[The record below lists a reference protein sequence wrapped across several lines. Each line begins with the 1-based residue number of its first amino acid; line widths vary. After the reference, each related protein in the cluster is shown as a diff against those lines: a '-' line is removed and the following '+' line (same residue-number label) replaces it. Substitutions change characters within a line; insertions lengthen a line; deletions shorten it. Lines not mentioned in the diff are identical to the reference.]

1 MAKYVVIEGKPYME
15 LDITDCEILLN
26 CIIPKRK
33 GLEQMVTLNRNLLE
47 EGILSERN
55 KKKLAKQESHLN
67 AINIL
72 FDIIVSI
79 GNHIN

>member
-1 MAKYVVIEGKPYME
+1 MAKYVVIEGKPYMQ

-26 CIIPKRK
+26 CITPKRK
-33 GLEQMVTLNRNLLE
+33 GLEQIVTLNRALRD

-55 KKKLAKQESHLN
+55 IKKLAKQESNLN

-79 GNHIN
+79 GNHTN

>member
-1 MAKYVVIEGKPYME
+1 MAKYVVIEGKPYMQ
-15 LDITDCEILLN
+15 LNITDCEILLD

-33 GLEQMVTLNRNLLE
+33 GLEQNVTLNRALRD

-55 KKKLAKQESHLN
+55 KNKLAKQERNLN

-79 GNHIN
+79 GNHTN

>member
-15 LDITDCEILLN
+15 LDISDCEILLN

-33 GLEQMVTLNRNLLE
+33 GLEQMVTLNRVLRD
-47 EGILSERN
+47 EGILSE
-55 KKKLAKQESHLN
+55 KKKKQLAKHEIDLN

-79 GNHIN
+79 GNHTN

>member
-1 MAKYVVIEGKPYME
+1 MAKYVVFEGKPYMQ
-15 LDITDCEILLN
+15 LDITDCEILLD

-33 GLEQMVTLNRNLLE
+33 SLEQNVTLYRALRD

-55 KKKLAKQESHLN
+55 KNKLAKQERNLN

-79 GNHIN
+79 GNHTN

>member
-1 MAKYVVIEGKPYME
+1 MAKYVVIEGKPYMQ
-15 LDITDCEILLN
+15 LDITDCEILLD

-33 GLEQMVTLNRNLLE
+33 SLEQNVTLNRALRD
-47 EGILSERN
+47 EGILNEIKLKR
-55 KKKLAKQESHLN
+55 LAKLESNLN

-79 GNHIN
+79 GNHTN

>member
-1 MAKYVVIEGKPYME
+1 MAKYVVIEGKPYMQ

-26 CIIPKRK
+26 CITPKRK
-33 GLEQMVTLNRNLLE
+33 GLEQIVALNRALRD

-55 KKKLAKQESHLN
+55 IKKLAKQESNLN

-79 GNHIN
+79 GNHTN

>member
-1 MAKYVVIEGKPYME
+1 MAKYVVIEGKPYMQ

-33 GLEQMVTLNRNLLE
+33 TVEQMVTLNRALLD
-47 EGILSERN
+47 EGILSES
-55 KKKLAKQESHLN
+55 KKKELAKRESFLN
-67 AINIL
+67 ALNVL

-79 GNHIN
+79 GNHTN

>member
-1 MAKYVVIEGKPYME
+1 MAKYVVIEGKPYMQ
-15 LDITDCEILLN
+15 LDITDCEILLD

-33 GLEQMVTLNRNLLE
+33 GLEQNVTLNRALRD

-55 KKKLAKQESHLN
+55 KNKLAKQERNLN

-79 GNHIN
+79 GNHTN

>member
-1 MAKYVVIEGKPYME
+1 MAKYVVIEGKPYMQ
-15 LDITDCEILLN
+15 LDITDCEILLD

-33 GLEQMVTLNRNLLE
+33 GLEQNVTLNRALRD
-47 EGILSERN
+47 EGILNEIKLKR
-55 KKKLAKQESHLN
+55 LAKLESNLN

-79 GNHIN
+79 GNHTN

>member
-1 MAKYVVIEGKPYME
+1 MAKYVVIEGKPYMQ

-33 GLEQMVTLNRNLLE
+33 SLEQMVTLNRTLRDESLL
-47 EGILSERN
+47 GVR
-55 KKKLAKQESHLN
+55 KMKKLLKLEADLN

-79 GNHIN
+79 GNHTN

>member
-1 MAKYVVIEGKPYME
+1 MAKYVVIEGKPYMQ
-15 LDITDCEILLN
+15 LDITDCEILLD

-33 GLEQMVTLNRNLLE
+33 SLEQNVTLYRALRD

-55 KKKLAKQESHLN
+55 KNKLAKQERNLN

-79 GNHIN
+79 GNHTN

>member
-1 MAKYVVIEGKPYME
+1 MAKYVVIEGKPYMQ
-15 LDITDCEILLN
+15 LDITDCEILID

-33 GLEQMVTLNRNLLE
+33 GLEKMVTLNRTLQA
-47 EGILSERN
+47 EGVLGEIK
-55 KKKLAKQESHLN
+55 KKKLAKWERNLN

-79 GNHIN
+79 GNHTN

>member
-26 CIIPKRK
+26 CITPKRK

-72 FDIIVSI
+72 FDIIVCI
-79 GNHIN
+79 GNHTN

>member
-1 MAKYVVIEGKPYME
+1 MAKYVVIEGKPYMQ
-15 LDITDCEILLN
+15 LDITDCEILLD
-26 CIIPKRK
+26 CISPKRE
-33 GLEQMVTLNRNLLE
+33 GLEKAVTLNRTLRD

-55 KKKLAKQESHLN
+55 IKKLTKQERNLN

-79 GNHIN
+79 GNHTN

>member
-15 LDITDCEILLN
+15 LDITDCEILLD

-33 GLEQMVTLNRNLLE
+33 GLEQTVTLNRTLRD
-47 EGILSERN
+47 EGVLSERN
-55 KKKLAKQESHLN
+55 IKKLAKHESHLN

-79 GNHIN
+79 GNHTN

>member
-1 MAKYVVIEGKPYME
+1 MAKYVVIEGKPYMQ
-15 LDITDCEILLN
+15 LDITDCEILLD

-33 GLEQMVTLNRNLLE
+33 GLEHMVTLNRTLLD
-47 EGILSERN
+47 EGILSEYK
-55 KKKLAKQESHLN
+55 KKKLVKWESHLN

-79 GNHIN
+79 GNHTN

>member
-1 MAKYVVIEGKPYME
+1 MAKYVVFEGKPYMQ
-15 LDITDCEILLN
+15 LDITDCEILLD

-33 GLEQMVTLNRNLLE
+33 GLEQNVTLNRALRD
-47 EGILSERN
+47 EGILNEIKLKR
-55 KKKLAKQESHLN
+55 LAKLESNLN

-79 GNHIN
+79 GNHTN